1 MTVHPNSKNFTDK
14 VALITGSSRGI
25 GLAIANR
32 LCQDGYRVVLNSSKE
47 ASLNEATQSL
57 MKQYGETRI
66 FGVQSDVSD
75 ESSVRQMFERIHS
88 HWGRLD
94 VLMNNAGISPRLN
107 GEKPTVE
114 TTPAEHWLQTIA
126 INLTGTFYT
135 CKYALPMMKPQGWGR
150 IINMSSQAGRMFT
163 GFASAHYSASK
174 AGIIGFSRVLAG
186 EVGEFGITV
195 NCISPGKIQTS
206 MAASYAK
213 AQEVED
219 IYRARTPLK
228 RIGEVQDVVGA
239 VSFLA
244 GTESNFMTG
253 SVIDV
258 SGGFYMP

>member
-1 MTVHPNSKNFTDK
+1 MKTPSDK

-25 GLAIANR
+25 GLAIAKR

-47 ASLNEATQSL
+47 VSLSPATQEL
-57 MKQYGETRI
+57 AQQFGEDRI
-66 FGVQSDVSD
+66 FGVTSDVSD
-75 ESSVRQMFERIHS
+75 EQSVRVMFERIQS

-135 CKYALPMMKPQGWGR
+135 CKYALPLMKPQGWGR

-213 AQEVED
+213 AKEVED
-219 IYRARTPLK
+219 VYRAKTPLQ
-228 RIGEVQDVVGA
+228 RVGDVEDVVGA
-239 VSFLA
+239 GSFLA
-244 GTESNFMTG
+244 STDANFMTG
-253 SVIDV
+253 SVLDV
-258 SGGFYMP
+258 TGGFYMP